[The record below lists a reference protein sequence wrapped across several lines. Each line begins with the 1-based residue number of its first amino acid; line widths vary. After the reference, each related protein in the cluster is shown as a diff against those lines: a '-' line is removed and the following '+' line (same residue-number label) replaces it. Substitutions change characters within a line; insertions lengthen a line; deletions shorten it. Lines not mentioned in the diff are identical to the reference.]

1 MAYADP
7 NYDPKAAHEYYMKHR
22 KLKGRRKKGVQQSS
36 GGGPSGATNIPASSN
51 YELTDAAKESMR
63 RTDRVSTAG
72 LNDAGKAAAKNV
84 KANLQAERKKKAD
97 VITARAKEMI
107 SALRESLKGMSKE
120 EKAANKER
128 IKQQI
133 ESIRNDVKTAKESLK
148 QEYDDKYVAELGK
161 IKMTASFQNE
171 RSLAGMTED
180 GKAKAKAL
188 KENMMQRRREEQAK
202 IAEDVKNKIAALR
215 ERFKTNRGMSDT
227 VREQLKQKLKAEVD
241 SLRAYA
247 KEQKAKIKAKYD
259 SEYQGGLSKL
269 KQNKKLMRGVE

>member
-7 NYDPKAAHEYYMKHR
+7 NYSPKAAHEYYLKHR
-22 KLKGRRKKGVQQSS
+22 KLKGRKKRRRQESS
-36 GGGPSGATNIPASSN
+36 GGGPTRSN
-51 YELTDAAKESMR
+51 AAQTTGPYELTDAAREAQRKSD
-63 RTDRVSTAG
+63 RTTTAG

-84 KANLQAERKKKAD
+84 KANLQAERKEKAD
-97 VITARAKEMI
+97 AIAAKAKERI

-128 IKQQI
+128 IKRQI
-133 ESIRNDVKTAKESLK
+133 ESIRNDVKAAKESLK
-148 QEYDDKYVAELGK
+148 QEYDNKYVAELSK
-161 IKMTASFQNE
+161 IKMNASFQNE
-171 RSLAGMTED
+171 RSTAGMTDD

-188 KENMMQRRREEQAK
+188 KENLTQRRREDQAK
-202 IAEDVKNKIAALR
+202 VTENVKNKIAALR
-215 ERFKTNRGMSDT
+215 KRFKTSRNMSDAMKEHLK
-227 VREQLKQKLKAEVD
+227 RQLQGEVE